1 MNGRKRLTIDGCV
14 GRLRVSIRSFVAG
27 AVAVAAGVFNLGFAA
42 QWVDRISRVWL
53 QQSDFPCEAHARKK
67 CCRQFPAIVRLKL
80 NFGQDVVK

>member
-1 MNGRKRLTIDGCV
+1 MKGCKRLTTKGCV
-14 GRLRVSIRSFVAG
+14 GRLRVSIRSFVAM
-27 AVAVAAGVFNLGFAA
+27 AAGVFNLGFAA